1 MRLQKSLP
9 LFLAV
14 AFVMALAVGCAQ
26 SQQSETSGTS
36 QSTEEMGQDN
46 SMSTPDSAM
55 SDTTGG
61 MENMDQ
67 SGEGGTESS
76 SGH

>member
-26 SQQSETSGTS
+26 SQQAETPATSE
-36 QSTEEMGQDN
+36 STEEMGNDN
-46 SMSTPDSAM
+46 SMSMPDSAM
-55 SDTTGG
+55 SDSAGAMDDMDHSTEGN
-61 MENMDQ
+61 ME
-67 SGEGGTESS
+67 GSS
-76 SGH
+76 DH